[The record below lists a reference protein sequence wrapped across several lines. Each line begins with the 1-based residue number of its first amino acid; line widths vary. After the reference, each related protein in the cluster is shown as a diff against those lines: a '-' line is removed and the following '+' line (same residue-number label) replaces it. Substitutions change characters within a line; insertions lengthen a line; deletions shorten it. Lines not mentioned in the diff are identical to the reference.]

1 MEEREK
7 RSDGPKIELL
17 WEEDCLPPVNK
28 IGLEQQ
34 DREKIFLFPKHL
46 NLADANF
53 YRRADV
59 SQLHRSSYP
68 NLCYPC

>member
-28 IGLEQQ
+28 IGLVQQ
-34 DREKIFLFPKHL
+34 DRAKIF
-46 NLADANF
+46 
-53 YRRADV
+53 
-59 SQLHRSSYP
+59 
-68 NLCYPC
+68 